1 MSERTRSNRKRTKP
15 GARSRPPGGAL
26 AARLWGFRLKRGI
39 NPDAATHQT
48 PPVPRALTAPPDD
61 GPSRV
66 LPLALLTALFLHLF
80 LLLGVSFQM
89 PQPDTQAPAD
99 ETLEIL
105 ILKDAGQ
112 TTATPEPDAALS
124 QRSRVGESPQADS
137 VVSADADPDAEV
149 EVMDEEVVEPEPP
162 APLPPPPPPA
172 RTQPPEVLTAAPEPK
187 PEHQVK
193 PPVDPLN
200 DPLSDPGRP
209 VDAAQI
215 LASRNQEIAR
225 LTESLEA
232 RGSAY
237 ASRQRHKSISAST
250 REYRYANYL
259 AAWARKV
266 EQIGNL
272 NYPQAAKDRRLHGSL
287 ILHVGVRADG
297 TVEKIRI
304 VRSSGHELLDQA
316 AIKIVQ
322 LAAPYAPFPP
332 DIAAETDVLDIIRT
346 WQFLRGGKLGWE

>member
-1 MSERTRSNRKRTKP
+1 M
-15 GARSRPPGGAL
+15 
-26 AARLWGFRLKRGI
+26 RLWGLRLKRAT
-39 NPDAATHQT
+39 NLSAATFRT
-48 PPVPRALTAPPDD
+48 PPALRTLTAPLDD
-61 GPSRV
+61 DPSRV

-80 LLLGVSFQM
+80 LLLAVSFQM
-89 PQPDTQAPAD
+89 PQPIIQAPAD

-112 TTATPEPDAALS
+112 STTTPEPDAALS

-137 VVSADADPDAEV
+137 VVSADADPHAEV
-149 EVMDEEVVEPEPP
+149 ESLDEEMAEPEPP

-172 RTQPPEVLTAAPEPK
+172 RVQPPEVLTAAPKPK

-193 PPVDPLN
+193 PPVAPLSDPLRDPLRDPLN
-200 DPLSDPGRP
+200 DPLNEPGRP
-209 VDAAQI
+209 VDAARI

-272 NYPQAAKDRRLHGSL
+272 NYPQAAKEQRLHGSL

-297 TVEKIRI
+297 TVEQIRI
-304 VRSSGHELLDQA
+304 VRSSGHALLDQA

-346 WQFLRGGKLGWE
+346 WQFLRGGTVGWE

>member
-1 MSERTRSNRKRTKP
+1 MN
-15 GARSRPPGGAL
+15 
-26 AARLWGFRLKRGI
+26 LWGLRVKRGT
-39 NPDAATHQT
+39 NPCAASFRT
-48 PPVPRALTAPPDD
+48 PPVPGALTAPLDD
-61 GPSRV
+61 GPSHV

-80 LLLGVSFQM
+80 LLLAVSLQM
-89 PQPDTQAPAD
+89 PQPATQAPAD

-105 ILKDAGQ
+105 ILRDAGQ

-137 VVSADADPDAEV
+137 VVSADADPHAEV
-149 EVMDEEVVEPEPP
+149 EFLNEEMPEPEPP
-162 APLPPPPPPA
+162 ALLPPPPPPA
-172 RTQPPEVLTAAPEPK
+172 RAQPPEVLTAAPKPK
-187 PEHQVK
+187 SEHQVK
-193 PPVDPLN
+193 PLVDPVNDPLN
-200 DPLSDPGRP
+200 DPSRP

-225 LTESLEA
+225 LTESLET

-237 ASRQRHKSISAST
+237 VNRQRHKSISAST

-272 NYPQAAKDRRLHGSL
+272 NYPKAAKDRHLHGNL

-297 TVEKIRI
+297 TVEQIRL

>member
-1 MSERTRSNRKRTKP
+1 MSLGSF
-15 GARSRPPGGAL
+15 S
-26 AARLWGFRLKRGI
+26 LKRGT
-39 NPDAATHQT
+39 NPGAATYRT
-48 PPVPRALTAPPDD
+48 PPAPRTLTAPLDD
-61 GPSRV
+61 DPSRV

-80 LLLGVSFQM
+80 LLLAVSFQM
-89 PQPDTQAPAD
+89 PQPVTQAPAD

-112 TTATPEPDAALS
+112 TTPTPEPDAALS

-137 VVSADADPDAEV
+137 VVSADADPHAEV
-149 EVMDEEVVEPEPP
+149 ESLDEEMAEPEPP

-172 RTQPPEVLTAAPEPK
+172 RAQPPEVLTAAPTPK

-193 PPVDPLN
+193 PPVAPVNDPLN

-237 ASRQRHKSISAST
+237 ANRQRHKSISAST

-272 NYPQAAKDRRLHGSL
+272 NYPQAAKDRRLHGNL

-297 TVEKIRI
+297 TVDQIRI

>member
-1 MSERTRSNRKRTKP
+1 MS
-15 GARSRPPGGAL
+15 
-26 AARLWGFRLKRGI
+26 LWGLRLKRGTHLS
-39 NPDAATHQT
+39 AATFRT
-48 PPVPRALTAPPDD
+48 PPVPRALTAPLDD
-61 GPSRV
+61 DPSRV

-80 LLLGVSFQM
+80 LLLAVSFHM
-89 PQPDTQAPAD
+89 PPPVTQAPAD

-112 TTATPEPDAALS
+112 TTPTPEPDAALS

-137 VVSADADPDAEV
+137 VVSADADPNAEV
-149 EVMDEEVVEPEPP
+149 EFLDEEMAEPEPP

-172 RTQPPEVLTAAPEPK
+172 RAQPPEVLTATTPKPK
-187 PEHQVK
+187 PEQRVK
-193 PPVDPLN
+193 PPVEPLSDPLN
-200 DPLSDPGRP
+200 DPRSDPLNDPGRP
-209 VDAAQI
+209 VDAARI

-272 NYPQAAKDRRLHGSL
+272 NYPQAAKDQRLHGNL

-297 TVEKIRI
+297 TVEQIRI